1 MKTATTREYNT
12 LMNYLGEYTTGVT
25 RKQLMRNRDS
35 YFSIWSIVNLGFLDK
50 GYTTRI
56 TNIIC
61 NTDALKS
68 LANSCLWY

>member
-1 MKTATTREYNT
+1 MPKATTREYNT

-25 RKQLMRNRDS
+25 RKQLMQNRDS

-50 GYTTRI
+50 GYTTRL

-61 NTDALKS
+61 NTDALQS
-68 LANSCLWY
+68 LAKSCLWF

>member
-12 LMNYLGEYTTGVT
+12 LINYLGEYTTGVT

-50 GYTTRI
+50 SYTTRI

-61 NTDALKS
+61 NTDALKR
-68 LANSCLWY
+68 LAQSCLWY